1 MPGDVQQLL
10 EERDRLLIQQKKIYK
25 NSVSNLN
32 MRYGALLKNDFGS
45 TLVRNCARDAAG
57 EVVRKYFDT
66 SDFYVTVDAL
76 YDRIVHFSYE
86 MNRIRLPK
94 AKQRSG
100 KNCIIETT
108 IHGSARR

>member
-57 EVVRKYFDT
+57 EVVRKYLLRAKWYG
-66 SDFYVTVDAL
+66 SIL
-76 YDRIVHFSYE
+76 IHRIF
-86 MNRIRLPK
+86 M
-94 AKQRSG
+94 
-100 KNCIIETT
+100 
-108 IHGSARR
+108 